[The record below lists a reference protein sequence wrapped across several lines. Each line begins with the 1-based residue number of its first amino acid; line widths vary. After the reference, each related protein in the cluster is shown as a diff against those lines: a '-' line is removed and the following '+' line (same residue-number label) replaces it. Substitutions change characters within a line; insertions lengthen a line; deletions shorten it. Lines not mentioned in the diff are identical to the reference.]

1 MRALGSGVRMDA
13 TGSGSAGSDWTDQ
26 ENDLL
31 VADYFAMFGE
41 EMAGRAYVKAH
52 HRRAIV
58 EHTGRSE
65 GSVERKYMNV
75 SAVLIK
81 LGLPRIR
88 GYAPNDHA
96 QFKGLSAA
104 IDRYL
109 SANEAILEPDV
120 AVPEFD
126 EAYSPFVEVPV
137 PRPKPERTQEP
148 IERLA
153 RKFDPAVRD
162 AANRALGKKGE
173 AFVLEQERRRLIG
186 AGRADLVHDLR
197 WVADL
202 DGDGAGYDIRSFDPA
217 TGDERLIEVKSTY
230 GESTMPFFVT
240 SNEESLSLERP
251 SEFRPTA
258 FSISRSDRASSK
270 FIHLFG
276 SLFTW
281 RPRIGGRH
289 FGDQPRVNR
298 RHMGAV
304 A

>member
-31 VADYFAMFGE
+31 VADYFAMLGE
-41 EMAGRAYVKAH
+41 EMAGRGYVKAH

-58 EHTGRSE
+58 EQTGRSE

-96 QFKGLSAA
+96 QFRGLSAA

-109 SANEAILEPDV
+109 SANEAVLEPDV

-126 EAYSPFVEVPV
+126 EAYSPFVEAPV
-137 PRPKPERTQEP
+137 LHPKPGPIQEP

-153 RKFDPAVRD
+153 CKFDPAARD
-162 AANRALGKKGE
+162 ASNRALGKKGE
-173 AFVLEQERRRLIG
+173 VFVLEQERRRLIA

-202 DGDGAGYDIRSFDPA
+202 DGDGAGYDIRSFDTA

-240 SNEESLSLERP
+240 RNEESLSLERP
-251 SEFRPTA
+251 KEFRLYRVFDLA
-258 FSISRSDRASSK
+258 I
-270 FIHLFG
+270 
-276 SLFTW
+276 
-281 RPRIGGRH
+281 RPRI
-289 FGDQPRVNR
+289 FKIQPPLRKSLHLAACR
-298 RHMGAV
+298 T
-304 A
+304 